1 MNSDVLH
8 FICSAL
14 QSNLMNC
21 VLIYFYIALHELY
34 SFEGPDIRYVDVEG
48 NK

>member
-1 MNSDVLH
+1 MNPDVLH
-8 FICSAL
+8 SICSAL
-14 QSNLMNC
+14 QSNLMKC

-34 SFEGPDIRYVDVEG
+34 SFEGPNILNLDVKG